1 MSLAEQIVSLW
12 DAKVESHAESA
23 REIMTRK
30 SILTFEPKVE
40 SCLPWAQVLKNA
52 CDSMRNMM
60 AKCSMPALLREKGS
74 DRLSYSERRI
84 YSYLDEQLAQVSE
97 KSRTIVQCGKE

>member
-1 MSLAEQIVSLW
+1 MASKFIF
-12 DAKVESHAESA
+12 
-23 REIMTRK
+23 
-30 SILTFEPKVE
+30 TFEPKVE

-74 DRLSYSERRI
+74 DRLSYSERRS
-84 YSYLDEQLAQVSE
+84 YSYSEEHLVQVSE